1 VFLIAFGAQGLARW
15 CRADREKKSGEAK
28 AKGCL
33 TGKISQEAGR
43 YESDA
48 RIENGGRDFHRQV
61 DTQGFVFAEREA
73 LSTRAVAPPRR
84 QRFPADAYE
93 NSSKSRIHRINRQA
107 GDEVEGHCGP
117 VFLDA
122 TGKDTHRSTQR
133 YVPLGKTIPQGRD
146 CGRVSFASAPGAMSE
161 TWDVSLCFRG
171 FERKTIEKG
180 EQS

>member
-1 VFLIAFGAQGLARW
+1 LRVPRKHWQGGTVP
-15 CRADREKKSGEAK
+15 SGEGK
-28 AKGCL
+28 AREANSKGYPIVKFL
-33 TGKISQEAGR
+33 QETGH
-43 YESDA
+43 YEGSA
-48 RIENGGRDFHRQV
+48 RIKNGPRDLHRQV
-61 DTQGFVFAEREA
+61 DSQGFVFAEREA
-73 LSTRAVAPPRR
+73 LSTGAVAPPRR
-84 QRFPADAYE
+84 KRLPADAYE
-93 NSSKSRIHRINRQA
+93 NPSQSRIHRINRQA
-107 GDEVEGHCGP
+107 RDEVEGHCGR

-133 YVPLGKTIPQGRD
+133 YVPLGKTIPQRRD